1 MPITNE
7 DIIYTLSGGET
18 NAKPSSSLG
27 GERSF
32 FSVVGTSIFSD
43 IQQTDVTVGYTDY
56 KCIYVNNYNTVSTLF
71 ETKVYLTNQVS
82 GGSLLLIG
90 FEFLN
95 ERQDLKI
102 TKYDTITSGTFDINY
117 QYLVGGDMIVLASF
131 TINYDSN
138 FTTMANEIQT
148 SLRSVVNLEDVT
160 VSVSNDASVKEVA
173 FQIEFVGSAGYRYHD
188 LMTVTNVSIY
198 GLSGAIAI
206 TRTVAGSPINRIAD
220 EIENN
225 LVNPIG
231 ITFVN
236 HTGFY
241 PALIGDLR
249 PLDFF
254 AVWIKRICPAGVE
267 PIEADG
273 GIIRVSGG
281 IV

>member
-7 DIIYTLSGGET
+7 DITYTLSGGNT
-18 NAKPSSSLG
+18 NSNPLLSLG

-32 FSVVGTSIFSD
+32 FSVVGTSVFSD
-43 IQQTDVTVGYTDY
+43 VQQTDVTVGYTDY
-56 KCIYVNNYNTVSTLF
+56 ICVYVNNYNTVSTLF
-71 ETKVYLTNQVS
+71 ETKVFLTSQVS

-90 FEFLN
+90 LEFLN

-102 TKYDTITSGTFDINY
+102 TNYDTITSGTFNINY

-138 FTTMANEIQT
+138 FTTMANEIQN

-160 VSVSNDASVKEVA
+160 VSVSNDASSKEVA

-188 LMTVTNVSIY
+188 LMSVTDISLY
-198 GLSGAIAI
+198 GLSGSIAI
-206 TRTVAGSPINRIAD
+206 TRTVTGSPINRIAD
-220 EIENN
+220 EIENS
-225 LVNPIG
+225 LVNPAG

-236 HTGFY
+236 YTGFS
-241 PALIGDLR
+241 PAEVGDFR

-254 AVWIKRICPAGVE
+254 AVWIKRICPAGVD

-281 IV
+281 II